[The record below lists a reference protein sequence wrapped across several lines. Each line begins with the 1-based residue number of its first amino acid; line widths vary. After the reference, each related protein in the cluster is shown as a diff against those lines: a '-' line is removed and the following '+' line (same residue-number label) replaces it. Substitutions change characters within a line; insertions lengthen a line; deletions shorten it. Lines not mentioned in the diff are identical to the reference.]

1 MSHDVTNTVRVRA
14 GQLEIYNR
22 PGFQTKLQH
31 LEDGEYVLNIQPLK
45 ASRSAQQNRYY
56 WKILEI
62 IADHSGHTPLEL
74 HESMKIRFLA
84 HPMVFQSRSG
94 QVEELSV
101 PVSTTNLDVPSF
113 WDYTESIR
121 QWAAEFLDVNTPS
134 PSG

>member
-1 MSHDVTNTVRVRA
+1 MSHEVTNTVRVRA

-22 PGFQTKLQH
+22 PGFQNKLQH
-31 LEDGEYVLNIQPLK
+31 LEEGEYVLTIQPLK
-45 ASRSAQQNRYY
+45 ASRSTQQNRYY

-62 IADHSGHTPLEL
+62 IANHSGHTPLEL

-121 QWAAEFLDVNTPS
+121 
-134 PSG
+134 